1 MRMQDKEY
9 CPRVV
14 EGIEFAILFQNK
26 SGITYSMGSRLCDR
40 YIQISEANK
49 EAIEL
54 VVEQMQGEK
63 NISEIQEHMVRERH
77 MKLNVSEL
85 CEWLGKAGLLVNP
98 PEEVSLEKQEMDY
111 LAVTIKKWKLDRF
124 CDVFSFLSEKHG
136 RKILIASVFLI
147 LAGMITALLQWKEF
161 VTLKNYE
168 INGSLYF
175 GFAFMVIVF
184 VISIGCHELGHAL
197 VGYRF
202 GLKPKELVFA
212 LYVGTPMFYVKIPGI
227 YTLEP
232 KKRVYVWSVGVYVN
246 LVLAA
251 ICTIWMQFCTG
262 DLKNLVMIGVTT
274 NLSLV
279 IANLSPLLPLD
290 GYFILSTLLQKPN
303 LRKGSFQQFKKWFL
317 HRENRFEGLYIV
329 YFLAS
334 VTFYGAVV
342 ICEARKVASII
353 SHGIECHYGMM
364 DYLYEFRL
372 VGIILS
378 IIILKKLLDVAA
390 SCICDKK
397 KEKMYVTG

>member
-1 MRMQDKEY
+1 MKMQDKDY

-14 EGIEFAILFQNK
+14 EGIEFTTLFQNK

-40 YIQISEANK
+40 YIQIGEANK

-54 VVEQMQGEK
+54 VVRQMQGEK
-63 NISEIQEHMVRERH
+63 NISDIQEYMKREH
-77 MKLNVSEL
+77 HVKLNVTEL

-98 PEEVSLEKQEMDY
+98 PEEVSIEKQEMDY
-111 LAVTIKKWKLDRF
+111 LAVTIKKWKLDKF
-124 CDVFSFLSEKHG
+124 CNVFSFLSEKHG
-136 RKILIASVFLI
+136 REIFIGSILLI
-147 LAGMITALLQWKEF
+147 FAGMITTLLHWREF
-161 VTLKNYE
+161 ITLKNYE
-168 INGSLYF
+168 VNGSLYL
-175 GFAFMVIVF
+175 GFAFMVIIF

-197 VGYRF
+197 MGYRF

-251 ICTIWMQFCTG
+251 ICTIWMQLCTG
-262 DLKNLVMIGVTT
+262 DLRNLVMIGVTT

-317 HRENRFEGLYIV
+317 RRENRFEGLYIV

-334 VTFYGAVV
+334 VSFYGAVV
-342 ICEARKVASII
+342 ICEARKVVSII
-353 SHGIECHYGMM
+353 SHGIACNYDII

-378 IIILKKLLDVAA
+378 IIVLKKIVDVLA
-390 SCICDKK
+390 SYICDHK
-397 KEKMYVTG
+397 KEKTYAAG